1 MTNYKSLAGV
11 AMPPREFMPKMFTLE
26 SGQKLQHGLTKF
38 EVVRVVGEQVI
49 LRNLE
54 TMEERFT
61 TAASIYDEYAARRLV
76 PAASREQVTE
86 LSALPYERTSFAIF
100 GTDLSEAARRHAYSL
115 FKYITE
121 LRKLGY
127 QCLRSTPLL
136 ELDFSRLKDRMQ
148 CEDRE
153 LINFSLRTVYE
164 WSLKYDRLQGDYRA
178 LVPNFADRGG
188 SGAGKRLPPALL
200 EAMRKTFLDIRANP
214 IRKIRTFDVLLDVQA
229 ELQKAMPAD
238 QVSLAQPSWSTL
250 NRIIKSEFSAYE
262 ICLRNKGIANAN
274 KQFRSHYPRDKA
286 QRPLEVVEFD
296 DKDTR
301 IFLIDEFT
309 DLPMGRGFITAAVDQ
324 FSTRPLGLSISHRH
338 RSTASALAAF
348 RATMLPKG
356 PTMHQAGLELS
367 VSDAFGSPGI
377 TIFDNALYFHAA
389 ALESAIHEASSGMCA
404 WAKPRTPTEKSV
416 VENFNGELVEYLLS
430 ELPGFGGAKEDKSQ
444 LNEGM
449 ASASMGVNDFKSI
462 VMQWAYNIHANKA
475 RENGLTP
482 AQTWDASMRHTR
494 SRLPMNLDQF
504 DAYFSLSHEVQLR
517 PEGVRF
523 LGLIYQ
529 SDQLIHLRHRLG
541 SCAKIFFRYPAEETL
556 DRIFVRDPFEKRYF
570 MVPSVQREYTERTSI
585 YQHRLIRKM
594 TRDRMIKNP
603 SLPDLL
609 KARADLQQLI
619 RQSRSSSKRRERS
632 WANKASSNEV
642 EFSTVHATDTITVE
656 SVTELEYQV
665 CQIDETVLEVID
677 EHWDIPEDF

>member
-1 MTNYKSLAGV
+1 MANHKSIAGV
-11 AMPPREFMPKMFTLE
+11 GLPQRELTPTMFTLE
-26 SGQKLQHGLTKF
+26 CGQKLQHGLTKF
-38 EVVRVVGEQVI
+38 EVVRVVGAQVI
-49 LRNLE
+49 MRNLE

-61 TAASIYDEYAARRLV
+61 TTASVYDEYTARRLV
-76 PAASREQVTE
+76 PAASTDQVE
-86 LSALPYERTSFAIF
+86 KISALPYERSSFAIF
-100 GTDLSEAARRHAYSL
+100 GTDLSEAARLHAYSL

-121 LRKLGY
+121 LRNLGY
-127 QCLRSTPLL
+127 RCLRSTPLL
-136 ELDFSRLKDRMQ
+136 ELDFTRLKERMRA
-148 CEDRE
+148 EDQK

-164 WSLKYDRLQGDYRA
+164 WSLEYDRLHGDYRA

-188 SGAGKRLPPALL
+188 RGTGKRLPPALL
-200 EAMRKTFLDIRANP
+200 EAVRKTFQDIRANP
-214 IRKIRTFDVLLDVQA
+214 RRKIRTFDVLLDVQA
-229 ELQKAMPAD
+229 ELQSAAPAD
-238 QVSLAQPSWSTL
+238 QTSLVQPSWSTL
-250 NRIIKSEFSAYE
+250 NRMIKSEFSAYE
-262 ICLRNKGIANAN
+262 ICLRNKGLANAN

-286 QRPLEVVEFD
+286 QRALEVVEFD

-324 FSTRPLGLSISHRH
+324 HSTRPLGLSISHRH

-348 RATMLPKG
+348 RSAVLPKG
-356 PTMHQAGLELS
+356 PAMRQVGLQLN

-377 TIFDNALYFHAA
+377 AIFDNALYFHAA
-389 ALESAIHEASSGMCA
+389 ALEAAILEACSSMCA
-404 WAKPRTPTEKSV
+404 WAKPYTPTEKSV

-444 LNEGM
+444 LSEGL
-449 ASASMGVNDFKSI
+449 ASAAMGVNAFKAI
-462 VMQWAYNIHANKA
+462 VMQWAYNTHANKP

-482 AQTWDASMRHTR
+482 AQAWDASMRHTR
-494 SRLPMNLDQF
+494 SRLPINLDQF

-529 SDQLIHLRHRLG
+529 SDQLIHLRRRLG
-541 SCAKIFFRYPAEETL
+541 SSAKIFFRYPAEETL
-556 DRIFVRDPFEKRYF
+556 DRIFVRDPFEKCYF
-570 MVPSVQREYTERTSI
+570 MVPSVQREYTERTTI

-594 TRDRMIKNP
+594 ARDRMIKNP

-609 KARADLQQLI
+609 KARAELQQLI
-619 RQSRSSSKRRERS
+619 RQTRSSSKRRERS
-632 WANKASSNEV
+632 WANKASFGENEP
-642 EFSTVHATDTITVE
+642 STMLTADTITVE
-656 SVTELEYQV
+656 SVSDVEYQV
-665 CQIDETVLEVID
+665 SQIEEAVLEVID